1 MTTAYDWRLI
11 QRLDS
16 DAARIGMEVRQSKH
30 GNDLLA
36 LIPKDDSL
44 PIYTR
49 DAELATGTA
58 EHLQSVVQGWNKAY
72 EYFAAL
78 KIISQQKLLDA
89 EIAVMQDRMAHMLK
103 TGTPMLRVDK

>member
-36 LIPKDDSL
+36 LVPKDNSL

-49 DAELATGTA
+49 EAELAAGTA

-72 EYFAAL
+72 EYFSAL

-89 EIAVMQDRMAHMLK
+89 ENKVMQERLAHVLT
-103 TGTPMLRVDK
+103 TGTPMSRIDK

>member
-11 QRLDS
+11 QRLELE
-16 DAARIGMEVRQSKH
+16 AARIGMAITQSKH
-30 GNDLLA
+30 GNDILA
-36 LIPKDDSL
+36 LVPKDDSL

-49 DAELATGTA
+49 EAELATGTA

-72 EYFAAL
+72 EYFSAL

-89 EIAVMQDRMAHMLK
+89 EILVMQDRLAHTLK
-103 TGTPMLRVDK
+103 TGLQLSRINK